1 MTGTIKLLSSLLLI
15 VILSGCM
22 KTTCISHS
30 VWTTKCEKK
39 VDWNNPGFKVVRTI
53 ITQGTNVDKQRVDN
67 HPKMWY
73 INMMTIEDIK
83 IHIPE
88 EVRKLKLFAQAC
100 ANAQDNDLKALWYKK
115 MIDYANKH
123 NLMDYLMTKQVL

>member
-39 VDWNNPGFKVVRTI
+39 VDWNNPGFKIVRTI
-53 ITQGTNVDKQRVDN
+53 ITQGANVGK
-67 HPKMWY
+67 
-73 INMMTIEDIK
+73 
-83 IHIPE
+83 
-88 EVRKLKLFAQAC
+88 
-100 ANAQDNDLKALWYKK
+100 
-115 MIDYANKH
+115 
-123 NLMDYLMTKQVL
+123 